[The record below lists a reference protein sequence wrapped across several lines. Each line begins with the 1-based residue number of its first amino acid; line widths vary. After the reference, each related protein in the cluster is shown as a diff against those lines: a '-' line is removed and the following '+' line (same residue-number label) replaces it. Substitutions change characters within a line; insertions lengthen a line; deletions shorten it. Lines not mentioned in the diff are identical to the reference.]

1 MTGNC
6 PQQALISQYLAVKP
20 CTCTCTCTV
29 NVKKVRVPN
38 SGKSSDFCIDISRYN
53 WSTRTVLYCTVC
65 RIPDC
70 FIICVC
76 VLWPYRRCAVVR
88 AANKCL
94 SLCTAV
100 SHISC
105 QLCSR
110 YKYTVYIVH
119 IRYTGQ
125 NFRGPLLPGPAKYFQ
140 PIQ

>member
-1 MTGNC
+1 MTGNW
-6 PQQALISQYLAVKP
+6 PPASPYQSIPGGQTMYVYN
-20 CTCTCTCTV
+20 CTCTCTV

-110 YKYTVYIVH
+110 YKYTVYIVQCT
-119 IRYTGQ
+119 YTIYRTE
-125 NFRGPLLPGPAKYFQ
+125 FPRPTVARSR
-140 PIQ
+140 